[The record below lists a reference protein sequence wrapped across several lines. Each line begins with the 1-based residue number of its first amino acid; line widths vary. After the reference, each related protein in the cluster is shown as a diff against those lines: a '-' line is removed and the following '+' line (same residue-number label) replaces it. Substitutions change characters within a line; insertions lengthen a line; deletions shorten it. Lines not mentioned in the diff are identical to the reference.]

1 MADTN
6 WYVPTTDEIK
16 ASATRLGAWRPEV
29 FELWLAGV
37 KQAAVDAEREAI
49 EYLIREL
56 PVTRAS
62 SWFVDCDWDTVSLE
76 GVLGIVRNAK

>member
-1 MADTN
+1 MAETN

-16 ASATRLGAWRPEV
+16 ASATRLGEWRPEV

-37 KQAAVDAEREAI
+37 EQAAVDAEREAI

-56 PVTRAS
+56 PVTRTKA
-62 SWFVDCDWDTVSLE
+62 WDKGWYSVSLE
-76 GVLGIVRNAK
+76 DVLRIVRDAK

>member
-1 MADTN
+1 MAETN

-16 ASATRLGAWRPEV
+16 ASATRLGEWRPEV

-37 KQAAVDAEREAI
+37 EQAAVDAEREAI
-49 EYLIREL
+49 ECLIRGL

-62 SWFVDCDWDTVSLE
+62 SWDKGWDSVSLE
-76 GVLGIVRNAK
+76 DVLGIVRGAK

>member
-1 MADTN
+1 MTETN

-16 ASATRLGAWRPEV
+16 ASATWLGEWRPEV

-37 KQAAVDAEREAI
+37 EQAAVDAEREAI

-62 SWFVDCDWDTVSLE
+62 SWFVDYDWDTVSLE
-76 GVLGIVRNAK
+76 DVLGIVRDAK